1 MVTNSLKHILKSLY
15 LYKKSIFPN
24 PFTPLIQSS
33 TPSPTHMVFWLQT
46 YQSSW
51 INIYKYLEIWLT
63 KNHYLENISQRVT
76 ADHPGMMGTTG

>member
-15 LYKKSIFPN
+15 LYKKLIFPN
-24 PFTPLIQSS
+24 PFTPLIQSL